1 MKLKIEEI
9 LWEITPKCNRNCS
22 FCGSKSIINKHDTLD
37 HNDLIYIAHQIGEN
51 CKKVTISGGE
61 PFILPNE
68 ELHTITSVLRDGHGC
83 HVSVVTNGDML
94 CDRSYDLFD
103 LIGVSVNDASDASK
117 IIDKLAEIRPDN
129 WKKTVFI
136 TNVNKINFFDLDDI
150 TNAAAVYGIG
160 IQFQLTMYHGE
171 DSAMLNGEDIE
182 KARQQIMHQCA
193 KDSVSFIF
201 ADNMQ
206 YSHTCTAGTRSL
218 GILFNGDVVPCL
230 SERSWRD
237 DMRIQGNVF
246 NDSLRSIWQNSFK
259 SCRFVDGYEC
269 CRDCFKY
276 PDTQPDILKI
286 EPEDK
291 EEDSTPYVPLIEPTS
306 PVEPIMV
313 LYGVFPPNDVMMY
326 GVQYPD
332 SSGTPQWKWTRGNV
346 SERKVY
352 GVNNPKNSSD
362 SE

>member
-22 FCGSKSIINKHDTLD
+22 FCGSKDIINKHDTLD
-37 HNDLIYIAHQIGEN
+37 HNDLVYIAHQIGEN
-51 CKKVTISGGE
+51 ADKVTISGGE

-68 ELHTITSVLRDGHGC
+68 ELQAITSVLRDGHGC

-94 CDRSYDLFD
+94 SARSYDLFD
-103 LIGVSVNDASDASK
+103 LIGVSVNDANDAYK
-117 IIDKLAEIRPDN
+117 IIERLAEVGADN

-136 TNVNKINFFDLDDI
+136 TNVNKINSFDIDAI
-150 TNAAAVYGIG
+150 TNAASIYEIG

-171 DSAMLNGEDIE
+171 DAAMLNGEDIE
-182 KARQQIMHQCA
+182 KIRQQIMLQCA
-193 KDSVSFIF
+193 KDNVSFIF

-230 SERSWRD
+230 SERSWTEPRK
-237 DMRIQGNVF
+237 QGNVF
-246 NDSLRSIWQNSFK
+246 DSSLEDIWQNSFK
-259 SCRFVDGYEC
+259 ECRFAEDYKC

-276 PDTQPDILKI
+276 PDTRPDILKPV
-286 EPEDK
+286 EGK
-291 EEDSTPYVPLIEPTS
+291 EEDNTPYIPPIEPAS

-332 SSGTPQWKWTRGNV
+332 SSGNPPFDWRSGTV

-352 GVNNPKNSSD
+352 GVNDPRSSSD